1 MPASYDLGMPDH
13 DPIDVLLDQWR
24 RERPDLDPAP
34 MAVVGRLLRVARLA
48 DRAVGDGLAVQGLQ
62 PGWFDVLSALRRA
75 GAPYRLT
82 PGALAKTV
90 MLSTGGMT
98 KRLDQMEA
106 AGLVARAPDPG
117 DRRGLLIGLTAKGR
131 RSIDR
136 AIAAHLA
143 NEERLLSGLPEP
155 DRVRLE
161 SLLRRFEASIAA
173 AGD

>member
-1 MPASYDLGMPDH
+1 MPDD

-34 MAVVGRLLRVARLA
+34 MAVVGRLMRVARLA
-48 DRAVGDGLAVQGLQ
+48 DRAIGDALAAQGLQ

-82 PGALAKTV
+82 PRALARAV

-106 AGLVARAPDPG
+106 AGLVVRAPDPR

-131 RSIDR
+131 RSVDR
-136 AIAAHLA
+136 ALESHLA
-143 NEERLLSGLPEP
+143 NEERLLDGLSASE
-155 DRVRLE
+155 RLRLE
-161 SLLRRFEASIAA
+161 SLLRRFEASIGEAR
-173 AGD
+173 D